1 MDVGPASGPARILA
15 PPRNTARRLR
25 LLGLGGLLIAV
36 LAAGGWFTHRF
47 LTLLVVDDARV
58 AADMITVS
66 SRVPGWVAEVRV
78 IAGDSV
84 LAGGLL
90 VRIDDRDSTL
100 ALREIEARLASLGAR
115 RGELEARLEMVDRQT
130 ASLQAVSRAKLDVAR
145 ATLPATEAER
155 LFAEAEFGRA
165 MQLMSSGSG
174 TRQRHDQA
182 RSLLDG
188 ARQRVLGALAE
199 IQTAEAQ
206 IVAAEAA
213 RAELT
218 VLRRQIDALEPLER
232 ELAAQRDRAALDL
245 RDRSILMPFDGMVD
259 RVFIDPGEYVA
270 AGQRVLMLHDPARVR
285 VEGNVKET
293 EIRFLRPGTK
303 VEVVVDALPGQ
314 RFEGV
319 VERVAG
325 AATSEFAL
333 LPSPNP
339 SGNFTTITQ
348 RLPIRV
354 ALQPPPAPGLLQ
366 PGMMV
371 EIEARRAQGNN

>member
-1 MDVGPASGPARILA
+1 MDVGPPNAGARLLA
-15 PPRNTARRLR
+15 PPRQAARRLR
-25 LLGLGGLLIAV
+25 LLTLAALLIGA
-36 LAAGGWFTHRF
+36 LGAGGWFTHRF
-47 LTLLVVDDARV
+47 LTLLTVDDARV
-58 AADMITVS
+58 AADMITIS
-66 SRVPGWVAEVRV
+66 SRVPGWVAEVTV

-84 LAGGLL
+84 AAGGLL
-90 VRIDDRDSTL
+90 VRIDDRDSIL

-115 RGELEARLEMVDRQT
+115 RGELEARLDMVDRQT
-130 ASLQAVSRAKLDVAR
+130 GSQQAVSRARLEVAR
-145 ATLPATEAER
+145 ATLPAAEAER

-206 IVAAEAA
+206 IMAAEAA
-213 RAELT
+213 RSELT
-218 VLRRQIDALEPLER
+218 VLRRQIETLEPQAR
-232 ELAAQRDRAALDL
+232 ELAAQRDRVALEL
-245 RDRSILMPFDGMVD
+245 RDRSILMPFDGVVD

-285 VEGNVKET
+285 IEGNVKET
-293 EIRFLRPGTK
+293 EIRFLRPGTR
-303 VEVVVDALPGQ
+303 VEVAVDALPGQ
-314 RFEGV
+314 RFAGV

-339 SGNFTTITQ
+339 SGNFTKITQ

-354 ALQPPPAPGLLQ
+354 ALQPPPPPGLLR

-371 EIEARRAQGNN
+371 EIEATRAQGHD